1 MKILW
6 YARIFF
12 ILPMVL
18 FGLRFTFELG
28 VRGVGLTAIFTLI
41 ACTIEVFASI
51 EARQNKEQT
60 KKDELPEN
68 TPQLEKAALPKLKE
82 KLNDLIREYR
92 GVIPFEALE
101 EVIEIKTSVLILLP
115 YLEKLS
121 VGDYDLHNA
130 VKIITDYLPKTLKIY
145 SDLPREFSENS
156 KVTEKSAEDI
166 LMEQL
171 KIMNSQIKTIVNNA
185 NNKKLDALMIQG
197 EFLKNKFPK
206 E

>member
-1 MKILW
+1 MKSLW
-6 YARIFF
+6 FARIFF
-12 ILPMVL
+12 VLPL
-18 FGLRFTFELG
+18 
-28 VRGVGLTAIFTLI
+28 GLTALRFLSEGLGGILP
-41 ACTIEVFASI
+41 AVFFALVAYAIGGFSSI
-51 EARQNKEQT
+51 DARQNNKQEKKEVLT
-60 KKDELPEN
+60 EN
-68 TPQLEKAALPKLKE
+68 NLQSEKVALPRLKE
-82 KLNDLIREYR
+82 KLNLLIREYR

-101 EVIEIKTSVLILLP
+101 KVIAIKTNISILLP

-121 VGDYDLHNA
+121 ADDYDLHNA
-130 VKIITDYLPKTLKIY
+130 VKIITDYLPKTLMLY
-145 SDLPREFSENS
+145 SELPNDFIETPE
-156 KVTEKSAEDI
+156 TEEKTPEDI